1 MLDKMRR
8 NVRRLSWTL
17 WLVIA
22 AFIILYFPD
31 FFAGGPDNVVARVDG
46 EVITLTEYRSA
57 LNEQVDYYR
66 DLNQGELPDNFIQQ
80 MQLQNVVVEQLVRR
94 RLILAAAR
102 DQGFAIA
109 PQEIKDRL
117 VQFPAFTDEQGGW
130 IGMEEYRN
138 VLVRAGIDQTTFE
151 QQVVEDLMVERV
163 TGVLTEGMQVN
174 DAQLQELF
182 QRQNERARF
191 DYIQVRPTAF
201 EAEVGAEID
210 DAALRE
216 RYQMNADGYRLPEQR
231 KVTYAVVDTEA
242 LRETVV
248 VDEAAQRAEYDANIA
263 DFTTEEQVKA
273 RQIMVRVP
281 PTATEEAKGD
291 ALAAAEG
298 ALARVRAGE
307 DFAAVAEEV
316 SDDPSSATGGDLGWV
331 TRGRQI
337 EGWDEA
343 AFPLPAG
350 QVSEVTET
358 PFGYVIVQV
367 DERRD
372 ARVQPFEE
380 VSGQLEQ
387 RLAWDAAEARA
398 AEVAEEIR
406 TAVLRGTSLEDVAAT
421 HALEVEESPLFSQD
435 QGFGEYSSREFTERA
450 FTLGTGRVAE
460 PLRVRRGFLVFRIDE
475 IAAAHLPEFEAVTAR
490 VRQDEVGERSRVRAR
505 ERATEFVARL
515 QAGEEFPAIA
525 QEATAVVDSSELL
538 TRDEVVP
545 ALGRSAAL
553 MEAAFEAGVDGVGGP
568 VEINDRFVIF
578 RVTEHQQPD
587 WALFSTQSEDLRAQ
601 EAAQQRNR
609 LFEAYVR
616 SLRDRYAVTVNQDLI
631 DSVAG

>member
-1 MLDKMRR
+1 VLDKMRR

-31 FFAGGPDNVVARVDG
+31 FFAGGPDNEVARVNG
-46 EVITLTEYRSA
+46 EVITLGEYRKA
-57 LNEQVDYYR
+57 LNEQVNYYR
-66 DLNQGELPDNFIQQ
+66 DLNQGQLPDNFIQQ

-109 PQEIKDRL
+109 PQEIRDRL
-117 VQFPAFTDEQGGW
+117 VQFPAFTDEQGRWVGL
-130 IGMEEYRN
+130 EEYRN
-138 VLVRAGIDQTTFE
+138 VLVRAGIDETIFE
-151 QQVVEDLMVERV
+151 QQVVEDLLVERV
-163 TGVLTEGMQVN
+163 TGLLSEGVQVN
-174 DAQLQELF
+174 DSQLRELF

-191 DYIQVRPTAF
+191 DYVQVRPTAF
-201 EAEVGAEID
+201 EAEVGAEVD
-210 DAALRE
+210 DASLRE
-216 RYQMNADGYRLPEQR
+216 RYLAAADTYRLPEQR
-231 KVTYAVVDTEA
+231 RVSYAVVDTEA
-242 LRETVV
+242 LRDTVT

-281 PTATEEAKGD
+281 PTATEEERAE
-291 ALAAAEG
+291 ALATAEAALE
-298 ALARVRAGE
+298 RVRAGE
-307 DFAAVAEEV
+307 DFATVAAEV
-316 SDDPSSATGGDLGWV
+316 SDDPSSAAGGDLGWV

-337 EGWDEA
+337 EGWDEV
-343 AFPLPAG
+343 AFVLQAG
-350 QVSEVTET
+350 EVSEIAET

-387 RLAWDAAEARA
+387 RLAWDAAETRA
-398 AEVAEEIR
+398 SEVAEEIR
-406 TAVLRGTSLEDVAAT
+406 SAVLRGTSLEDVAAS
-421 HALEVEESPLFSQD
+421 HELSVDESPLFSQD
-435 QGFGEYSSREFTERA
+435 QGFGEYSSREFTGRA
-450 FTLGTGRVAE
+450 FTLGLGRVAQ
-460 PLRVRRGFLVFRIDE
+460 PLRVRRGYLVFRVDE
-475 IAAAHLPEFEAVTAR
+475 IAAAHLPEFEIVAAQ
-490 VRQDEVGERSRVRAR
+490 VRQHEVEDRSRVRAR
-505 ERATEFVARL
+505 ERSEEFVARL
-515 QAGEEFPAIA
+515 EAGETLAVIAEEAI
-525 QEATAVVDSSELL
+525 AVVDSSELV

-545 ALGRSAAL
+545 ALGRSPAL

-568 VEINDRFVIF
+568 VEVNGRFVIF
-578 RVTEHQQPD
+578 RITEHQQPD
-587 WALFSTQSEDLRAQ
+587 WALFATQSDDLRAQ

-616 SLRDRYAVTVNQDLI
+616 SLRDRYVVTVNQDLI

>member
-1 MLDKMRR
+1 VLDKMRR

-31 FFAGGPDNVVARVDG
+31 FFAGGPDNEVARVNG
-46 EVITLTEYRSA
+46 EVITLGEYRKA
-57 LNEQVDYYR
+57 LNEQVNYYR
-66 DLNQGELPDNFIQQ
+66 DLNQGQLPDNFIQQ

-109 PQEIKDRL
+109 PQEIRDRL
-117 VQFPAFTDEQGGW
+117 VQFPAFTDEQGRWVGL
-130 IGMEEYRN
+130 EEYRN
-138 VLVRAGIDQTTFE
+138 VLVRAGIDETIFE
-151 QQVVEDLMVERV
+151 QQVVEDLLVERV
-163 TGVLTEGMQVN
+163 TGLLSEGVQVN
-174 DAQLQELF
+174 DSQLRELF

-191 DYIQVRPTAF
+191 DYVQVRPTAF
-201 EAEVGAEID
+201 EAEVGAEVD
-210 DAALRE
+210 DASLRE
-216 RYQMNADGYRLPEQR
+216 RYLAAADTYRLPEQR
-231 KVTYAVVDTEA
+231 RVSYAVVDTEA
-242 LRETVV
+242 LRDTVT

-281 PTATEEAKGD
+281 PTATEEERAE
-291 ALAAAEG
+291 ALATAEAALE
-298 ALARVRAGE
+298 RVRAGE
-307 DFAAVAEEV
+307 DFATVAAEV
-316 SDDPSSATGGDLGWV
+316 SDDPSSAAGGDLGWV

-337 EGWDEA
+337 EGWDEV
-343 AFPLPAG
+343 AFVLQAG
-350 QVSEVTET
+350 EVSEIAET

-387 RLAWDAAEARA
+387 RLAWDAAETRA
-398 AEVAEEIR
+398 SEVAEEIR
-406 TAVLRGTSLEDVAAT
+406 SAVLRGTSLEDVAAS
-421 HALEVEESPLFSQD
+421 HELSVDESPLFSQD
-435 QGFGEYSSREFTERA
+435 QGFGEYSSREFTGRA
-450 FTLGTGRVAE
+450 FTLGLGRVAQ
-460 PLRVRRGFLVFRIDE
+460 PLRVRRGYLVFRVDE
-475 IAAAHLPEFEAVTAR
+475 IAAAHLPEFEIVAAQ
-490 VRQDEVGERSRVRAR
+490 VRQHEVEDRSRVRAR
-505 ERATEFVARL
+505 ERSEEFVARL
-515 QAGEEFPAIA
+515 EAGETLAVIAEEAI
-525 QEATAVVDSSELL
+525 AVVDSS
-538 TRDEVVP
+538 DEVVP
-545 ALGRSAAL
+545 ALGRSPAL

-568 VEINDRFVIF
+568 VEVNGRFVIF
-578 RVTEHQQPD
+578 RITEHQQPD
-587 WALFSTQSEDLRAQ
+587 WALFATQSDDLRAQ

-616 SLRDRYAVTVNQDLI
+616 SLRDRYVVTVNQDLI